1 MLSKYSNPKG
11 KKAVIIRKKRIVIPA
26 ELAWSMVQLLREA
39 SDKARSILDR
49 FERWITP
56 YEKSGI
62 YYYPMYVRAVL
73 ESKLKKVS

>member
-1 MLSKYSNPKG
+1 MPLKYSDPKG
-11 KKAVIIRKKRIVIPA
+11 KKAVIVRKKRITIPT
-26 ELAWSMVQLLREA
+26 ELAWTMVQLLREA

-73 ESKLKKVS
+73 ESRLKKVS